1 MRTVAGDR
9 GESLLELVIAVALLG
24 IALVGIV
31 GGLAI
36 SIRTSDTHRK
46 QSTASAYARDYAE
59 AIEKA
64 PYTTCA
70 SASTYALA
78 GTVPSGYTKS
88 VVGVKYW
95 SGSEWL
101 GTCGSD
107 SGLQQ
112 VTVRVASND
121 GRAAETLTLVLRKP
135 CEPGS
140 AC

>member
-1 MRTVAGDR
+1 MRTVRDDR

-24 IALVGIV
+24 VALVGIV

-36 SIRTSDTHRK
+36 SIQMSDTHRK

-59 AIEKA
+59 AIENA
-64 PYTTCA
+64 TYTECA
-70 SASTYALA
+70 SASTYASA
-78 GTVPSGYTKS
+78 GPVWPGYTKS

-95 SGSEWL
+95 NGSTWL
-101 GTCGSD
+101 GTCSS

-112 VTVRVASND
+112 VTVRVASAD

-135 CEPGS
+135 CGPGS
-140 AC
+140 TC